1 MCDICRKIEADLT
14 RYRRIMAG
22 FDDPE
27 VVRSITG
34 LIDEAEAEK
43 LAMHAVLRRD
53 PASVR

>member
-1 MCDICRKIEADLT
+1 MCDICRKIEADLI

-27 VVRSITG
+27 IIRAITG

-43 LAMHAVLRRD
+43 SAMQLVHY
-53 PASVR
+53 PALVS